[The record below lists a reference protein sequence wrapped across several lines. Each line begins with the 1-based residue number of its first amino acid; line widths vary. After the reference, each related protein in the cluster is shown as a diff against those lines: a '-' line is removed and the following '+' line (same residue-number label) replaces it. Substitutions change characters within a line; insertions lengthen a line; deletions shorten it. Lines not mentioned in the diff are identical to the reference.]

1 MQLPATRSKCP
12 TGRVAVQRGLRV
24 IDQTWPCCYEPMGD
38 ACWRQGAVNCK
49 TGPTA
54 SNGAVGERR
63 VVEEQR
69 GEMA

>member
-1 MQLPATRSKCP
+1 
-12 TGRVAVQRGLRV
+12 VQRGFPV

-38 ACWRQGAVNCK
+38 ACWRQEAANCQ

-54 SNGAVGERR
+54 SNSADRERR
-63 VVEEQR
+63 VVKEQR